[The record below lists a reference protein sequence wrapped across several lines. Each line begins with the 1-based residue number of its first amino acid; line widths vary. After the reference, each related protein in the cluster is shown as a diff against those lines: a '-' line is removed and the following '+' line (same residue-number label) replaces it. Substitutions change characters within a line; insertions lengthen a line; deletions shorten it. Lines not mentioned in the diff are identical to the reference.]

1 MRQSTCF
8 ALATSAFDAECRT
21 EIRMKEGLR
30 ALSNC
35 LNSDE
40 SRVQV
45 LEADRRAGMG
55 SKGAEREPPLC
66 EQRRAP
72 REQRREGLG
81 YDGLG

>member
-1 MRQSTCF
+1 MSEDKALTLGGGVLGGLQVRQSTCF

-35 LNSDE
+35 LNSEE

-45 LEADRRAGMG
+45 TLQPA
-55 SKGAEREPPLC
+55 
-66 EQRRAP
+66 
-72 REQRREGLG
+72 
-81 YDGLG
+81 